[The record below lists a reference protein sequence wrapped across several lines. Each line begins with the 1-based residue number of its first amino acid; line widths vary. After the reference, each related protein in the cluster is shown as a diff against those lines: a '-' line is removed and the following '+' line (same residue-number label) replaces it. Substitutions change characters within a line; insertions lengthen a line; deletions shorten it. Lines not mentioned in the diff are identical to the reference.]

1 MMLFLL
7 KGYEYYD
14 EQEKGYFVF
23 MDCLENP
30 TSEQQLCSV
39 VAYEVK
45 RGERST
51 KQTGYGLQNCVA

>member
-1 MMLFLL
+1 MTLDNLFLL

-23 MDCLENP
+23 TDCLENP

-45 RGERST
+45 RGEKEQLKECT
-51 KQTGYGLQNCVA
+51 F

>member
-45 RGERST
+45 RGE
-51 KQTGYGLQNCVA
+51 KEH